1 MWKYSHVCRF
11 LLRIKTLYCIF
22 RWDICRSMLVKI
34 HNCLPKGTTL
44 YCFTYLQVLFALV
57 PPPTIGGGWLTFC
70 FSLMFIG
77 LLTAIVG
84 DLASIFGCLIGL
96 NDLITAITFVAL
108 GTSMPDTFASRQA
121 ALQETFADS
130 SVGNINGSNAVN
142 VFLGLGLPW
151 LMSTIYWSSKVW
163 YLTILS
169 FILEHFHS

>member
-1 MWKYSHVCRF
+1 
-11 LLRIKTLYCIF
+11 
-22 RWDICRSMLVKI
+22 MLVKI
-34 HNCLPKGTTL
+34 HNCLPKGITL

-151 LMSTIYWSSKVW
+151 LMSTIYWSSKV
-163 YLTILS
+163 
-169 FILEHFHS
+169 